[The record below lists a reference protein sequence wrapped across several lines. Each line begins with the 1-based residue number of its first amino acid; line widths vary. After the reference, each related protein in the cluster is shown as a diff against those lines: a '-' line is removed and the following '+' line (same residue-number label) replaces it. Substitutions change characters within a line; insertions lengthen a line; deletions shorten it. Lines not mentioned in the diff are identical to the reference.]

1 MIIIWTNSCSPRAV
15 HMSEKDSIN
24 SLLKN
29 SRRTEDKT
37 VVMYR
42 QRDHVGEGILGQ

>member
-1 MIIIWTNSCSPRAV
+1 MLIIWTNSCLPRAV
-15 HMSEKDSIN
+15 HMSEKHNIN

-29 SRRTEDKT
+29 SRHTEDKT

-42 QRDHVGEGILGQ
+42 QRDHVGEWILGQ